1 MTAHVFSS
9 VNYNHLRYFWTV
21 ARVGSISAA
30 SRILNLTQPT
40 VSSQLRQFERTI
52 GATLFEGEG
61 RDRQLTEA
69 GHLLFRFAEEVFS
82 LEREVHDAFS
92 GLPTGRSPSL
102 RVGVTDGIPKLL
114 VHRFLLPALQLTEAP
129 KLVVRE
135 GTPESLLAL
144 LDDHA
149 LDVVLLDAPATGRMT
164 GRAHA
169 LGASDVALF
178 ASPELA
184 RVHGR
189 GFPQSLQGA
198 PMLMPPEGTVLRHAL
213 EAWLTVEGLR
223 PRIVAEVDDSA
234 LLKELCRSGLGLM
247 ALPSAMAAEARTR
260 YGLREVGAV
269 EGARIMYYAVALDR
283 KIDSA
288 GSRLI
293 DAITQQTFAD

>member
-1 MTAHVFSS
+1 MLSS

-21 ARVGSISAA
+21 ARVGSVSAA
-30 SRILNLTQPT
+30 ARVLNLTQPT

-52 GATLFEGEG
+52 GAALFDGEG

-69 GHLLFRFAEEVFS
+69 GHLMFRFAEEVFS

-92 GLPTGRSPSL
+92 GLPTGRSRSL

-114 VHRFLLPALQLTEAP
+114 VHRFLLPALQLSQSP
-129 KLVVRE
+129 QLVVRE
-135 GTPESLLAL
+135 GSTESLLAL

-149 LDVVLLDAPATGRMT
+149 LDMVLLDAPAAGRMT

-184 RVHGR
+184 REHRR

-198 PMLMPPEGTVLRHAL
+198 PMLMPPQGTVLRQAL
-213 EAWLTVEGLR
+213 DAWLAVEGLH

-234 LLKELCRSGLGLM
+234 LLKELGRTGLGLL
-247 ALPSAMAAEARTR
+247 ALPVAIAAEARAR
-260 YGLREVGAV
+260 YSLRQVGVV
-269 EGARIMYYAVALDR
+269 EGARVMYYAVALGR
-283 KIDSA
+283 KIENETSQ
-288 GSRLI
+288 LI
-293 DAITQQTFAD
+293 DAMMQQQLEL